1 MEKRKGRKRLS
12 QAEKEAEI
20 NERTDLFDW
29 DEAIPE
35 RGYKDGQEIQTL
47 MPFSD
52 VAMEQEAIGG
62 VSRLDEQNE
71 LDDGILE
78 IDAFHRTIG
87 QGEAAI
93 HHYKERYRHYA
104 HFTKACG
111 KARELE
117 LKKRFGALPISAQ
130 SISNARQTPQMS
142 LLPIGDLSS
151 ERLLTLAPKYSNAGG
166 YYLGKDGLTTD
177 DIFIGEYDFFPA
189 GMTFNL
195 ALESCLEEL
204 EVSVEELV
212 ADFPINDSVETE
224 RDLLYVVVE
233 VLAWFSRHDKKL
245 DTQII
250 YSLLDTLRPFVYTPE
265 SVDQKPT
272 LLALKT
278 LMDEGSIKSG
288 SIYTR
293 FDAIYYSLLFFA
305 DKKVARCRLC
315 GRFFFPE
322 TGKQEYCLFNCPGAD
337 RRTCQKDG
345 IRLVTKKDET
355 TYKKKVDGLRRKIDK
370 RIRAKQATKEYQHLK
385 VYQLTNAFQNAYHN
399 RKNELFKREYKDIE
413 GAAQIK
419 ADELKKAFTDEF
431 EDDQQE
437 KATQLFHATL
447 RELDSPNPVAV
458 RKASDRPYKKWQ
470 LLYEWLADYKGDF
483 DNRWQELISQ
493 CMQ

>member
-151 ERLLTLAPKYSNAGG
+151 ERLLTLAPKYSNA
-166 YYLGKDGLTTD
+166 Y
-177 DIFIGEYDFFPA
+177 
-189 GMTFNL
+189 
-195 ALESCLEEL
+195 
-204 EVSVEELV
+204 
-212 ADFPINDSVETE
+212 
-224 RDLLYVVVE
+224 
-233 VLAWFSRHDKKL
+233 
-245 DTQII
+245 
-250 YSLLDTLRPFVYTPE
+250 
-265 SVDQKPT
+265 
-272 LLALKT
+272 
-278 LMDEGSIKSG
+278 
-288 SIYTR
+288 
-293 FDAIYYSLLFFA
+293 
-305 DKKVARCRLC
+305 
-315 GRFFFPE
+315 
-322 TGKQEYCLFNCPGAD
+322 
-337 RRTCQKDG
+337 RR
-345 IRLVTKKDET
+345 V
-355 TYKKKVDGLRRKIDK
+355 
-370 RIRAKQATKEYQHLK
+370 
-385 VYQLTNAFQNAYHN
+385 
-399 RKNELFKREYKDIE
+399 
-413 GAAQIK
+413 
-419 ADELKKAFTDEF
+419 
-431 EDDQQE
+431 
-437 KATQLFHATL
+437 
-447 RELDSPNPVAV
+447 
-458 RKASDRPYKKWQ
+458 
-470 LLYEWLADYKGDF
+470 
-483 DNRWQELISQ
+483 
-493 CMQ
+493 

>member
-20 NERTDLFDW
+20 NERTGLFDW
-29 DEAIPE
+29 DEAIP
-35 RGYKDGQEIQTL
+35 
-47 MPFSD
+47 
-52 VAMEQEAIGG
+52 
-62 VSRLDEQNE
+62 
-71 LDDGILE
+71 
-78 IDAFHRTIG
+78 G

-93 HHYKERYRHYA
+93 HHYKERYRHYV

-130 SISNARQTPQMS
+130 SISNARHTPQMS

-151 ERLLTLAPKYSNAGG
+151 ERLLTLEPKYSDVGG
-166 YYLGKDGLTTD
+166 YYLGQDGLTTV
-177 DIFIGEYDFFPA
+177 DIFTRKYDFFPA
-189 GMTFNL
+189 GMTLNL

-233 VLAWFSRHDKKL
+233 VLAWFSGHDKKL

-265 SVDQKPT
+265 TVDQNPT
-272 LLALKT
+272 LLALKA

-337 RRTCQKDG
+337 GHTCQKSG
-345 IRLVTKKDET
+345 LRLVTKKDET
-355 TYKKKVDGLRRKIDK
+355 IYKKKVDGLRRKIDK
-370 RIRAKQATKEYQHLK
+370 KIRAKQATKEYQHLK
-385 VYQLTNAFQNAYHN
+385 VWQLTNVFQNAYHN

-437 KATQLFHATL
+437 KANQLFYATL
-447 RELDSPNPVAV
+447 RELDSPNPVSV

-470 LLYEWLADYKGDF
+470 LLYEWLADYDRDF
-483 DNRWQELISQ
+483 DNRWQELVSQ
-493 CMQ
+493 CTQ